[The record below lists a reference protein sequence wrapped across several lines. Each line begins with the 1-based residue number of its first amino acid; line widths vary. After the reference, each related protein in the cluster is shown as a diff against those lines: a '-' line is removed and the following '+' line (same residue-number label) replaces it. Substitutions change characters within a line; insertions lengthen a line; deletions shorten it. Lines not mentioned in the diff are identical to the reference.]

1 MKKTYEKQN
10 MLRQK
15 RETTGG
21 KLLEAAD
28 NISTHSVYGQ
38 CFFWDTSGRLIAACT
53 KKRNVAQDED
63 WEEPG
68 QHSDLCSC

>member
-1 MKKTYEKQN
+1 

-38 CFFWDTSGRLIAACT
+38 CFFGTQ
-53 KKRNVAQDED
+53 VAD
-63 WEEPG
+63 
-68 QHSDLCSC
+68 